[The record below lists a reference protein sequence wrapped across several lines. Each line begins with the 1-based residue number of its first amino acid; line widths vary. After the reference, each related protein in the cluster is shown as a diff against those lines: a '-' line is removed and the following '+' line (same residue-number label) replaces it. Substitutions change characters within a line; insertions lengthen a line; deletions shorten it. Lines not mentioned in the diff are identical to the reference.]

1 MGNMESLLVLRT
13 GIAPRNRE
21 HVLEHERQ
29 QLAQVGAELR
39 LVSCASSDELIDAA
53 RHAHGILHPPSA
65 RVPISRRIIE
75 HLDKCRVIA
84 AVSIGT
90 DHIDVNACT
99 QRGIVIANLGGVY
112 TDEVADHTMALLLA
126 CSRKITAFDQCIRAG
141 RWQDQWALRP
151 GVPRLRN
158 MTLGLLAF
166 GRIARAVAKRADS
179 FGMRVLAYDPL
190 LEDNVFQE
198 HGVERTELDDL
209 LAKADVLSIHL
220 PLTDRTRGMVNARA
234 LRLLKPGAIL
244 INTARGAIVDQ
255 VALVQALQEGRI
267 ASAGIDVFETEPVD
281 ENHPLVKLQNVVL
294 TPHVGAVSDASAE
307 ELRIR
312 PVAQVVRVLQGLP
325 PHPEAFVNPEVWK
338 NCTI

>member
-1 MGNMESLLVLRT
+1 MESLLVLRT
-13 GIAPRNRE
+13 AIAPRNRE
-21 HVLEHERQ
+21 QVLEYERRE
-29 QLAQVGAELR
+29 LAKVGAELR
-39 LVSCASSDELIDAA
+39 LLSCASSEELMVAA

-65 RVPISRRIIE
+65 RVPISHRIVE
-75 HLDKCRVIA
+75 QLEKCKVIA

-90 DHIDVNACT
+90 DHIDVSACT
-99 QRGIVIANLGGVY
+99 QQGIVVANLGGTY
-112 TDEVADHTMALLLA
+112 SDEVADHTMALLLA
-126 CSRKITAFDQCIRAG
+126 CSRKILAFDHCVRAG
-141 RWQDQWALRP
+141 KWQDGWMLRP

-166 GRIARAVAKRADS
+166 GRIARAVAKRAHS
-179 FGMRVLAYDPL
+179 FGMQVLAYDPL
-190 LEDNVFQE
+190 LQDNVFQE
-198 HGVERTELDDL
+198 HGVERSELEDL
-209 LAKADVLSIHL
+209 LQRSDVLSIHV

-244 INTARGAIVDQ
+244 INTARGAVVDQ
-255 VALVQALQEGRI
+255 AALVQALQEGHI

-294 TPHVGAVSDASAE
+294 TPHVGAVSDASAD

-312 PVAQVVRVLQGLP
+312 PVAQVVRVLQGLA